1 MAFRGVL
8 DALGANHIP
17 FEGRID
23 SKYLTTAPNASTA
36 QRALDFMSE
45 AGNQF
50 DLVKRHSPEEIKRMW
65 RGVFRSAIAHGVPL
79 TDDQKS
85 YARQLGVVL

>member
-8 DALGANHIP
+8 DALGANYMP
-17 FEGRID
+17 FEGRINI
-23 SKYLTTAPNASTA
+23 KYLTTADSPTTA
-36 QRALDFMSE
+36 QRALDFMAE

-50 DLVKRHSPEEIKRMW
+50 DLVKYHSPDEIKRMW
-65 RGVFRSAIAHGVPL
+65 RGVFRSAIAHGVLL
-79 TDDQKS
+79 TNEQKS

>member
-1 MAFRGVL
+1 MATRGIL
-8 DALGANHIP
+8 DAMGANRIP

-23 SKYLTTAPNASTA
+23 VGYLISATSRTTA
-36 QRALDFMSE
+36 QQALDFMSE

-50 DLVKRHSPEEIKRMW
+50 DLAQRHSPEEIKRMW
-65 RGVFRSAIAHGVPL
+65 RGVFRSAIAHGAPL
-79 TDDQKS
+79 TNEQKS